1 MGVDIREKMPLPK
14 STLKATQNKGRR
26 PRRKKTFILNIA
38 KMGRG
43 TPLPKLILKLLIFE
57 AKTKVKKLPKLLVV
71 NCTIFLCYLDVGSK
85 DDQCRCRGL
94 IIREKDRLAG

>member
-1 MGVDIREKMPLPK
+1 MEGGG
-14 STLKATQNKGRR
+14 A
-26 PRRKKTFILNIA
+26 
-38 KMGRG
+38 
-43 TPLPKLILKLLIFE
+43 LPKLILKLLIFE
-57 AKTKVKKLPKLLVV
+57 VKTKVKKLPKLLVD